1 MSAAGQT
8 HRLASGGLIDRGKP
22 LDFTFDGL
30 GMSGFAGDTLAS
42 ALIANGVKLV
52 GRSFKYHR
60 PRGILTAGS
69 EEPNALVELRSG
81 ARREPNTRATTTE
94 LYDGLIAAS
103 QNRWPSLRYDLLS
116 VNQLASPIFVAGFYY
131 KTFMWPGKLW
141 ESFYEPLIRRAAG
154 LGRAAEAA
162 DPDHYEKAWA
172 HCDVLIAGGGPTG
185 LAAALV
191 AGRAGARVI
200 LCEEDVSL
208 GGRLLSDG
216 GMVDGIA
223 AAEWVA
229 KAVAELATMPNV
241 SIMTR
246 TAVTGAY
253 DHGTHA
259 ALERVNDHV
268 PVPPEHQPR
277 QRLWRIV
284 AKRTVVAAGALER
297 PVVFGGNDTPGVML
311 ASAVRTYINRYA
323 AAPAKR
329 LALFT
334 NNDDGWKTV
343 DAALAAG
350 LAIAGVVDAR
360 AEVSAE
366 QRALAAKHSFAIL
379 NGAVDGV
386 DGGRDGVRKIAVA
399 LAGGARASLE
409 ADGLAVSGGWNP
421 SVGLTSQHRGRPKWR
436 DDIAAFVPD
445 GAPAGMSAAGSANG
459 AFSLA
464 ACLSEGH
471 AAGATAAADL
481 GFGKGTGEAPSSDDN
496 AAYALKPLW
505 HVDGK
510 KKAFVDFQN
519 DVTASDVALA
529 ALEGFSRSST

>member
-1 MSAAGQT
+1 
-8 HRLASGGLIDRGKP
+8 
-22 LDFTFDGL
+22 
-30 GMSGFAGDTLAS
+30 MSGYAGDTLAS

-103 QNRWPSLRYDLLS
+103 QNRWPSLGFDVLS

-131 KTFMWPGKLW
+131 KTFMWPAKLW
-141 ESFYEPLIRRAAG
+141 EKLYEPLIRRAAG
-154 LGRAAEAA
+154 LGRAAAA
-162 DPDHYEKAWA
+162 SRSRPLRKSLGALRRAGRRRRPDRPGRSA
-172 HCDVLIAGGGPTG
+172 CGGPRRRARHPLRG
-185 LAAALV
+185 GFCARRPPAV
-191 AGRAGARVI
+191 GRRHDRRHA
-200 LCEEDVSL
+200 
-208 GGRLLSDG
+208 GGRLGRAS
-216 GMVDGIA
+216 A
-223 AAEWVA
+223 SPNSSA
-229 KAVAELATMPNV
+229 MPDV
-241 SIMTR
+241 RIMTR
-246 TAVTGAY
+246 TTVTGVY

-297 PVVFGGNDTPGVML
+297 PVVFGGNDVPGVML

-323 AAPAKR
+323 AAPARR

-350 LAIAGVVDAR
+350 LTVAGVVDAR

-366 QRALAAKHSFAIL
+366 RRALAAKHGFAVL
-379 NGAVDGV
+379 NGVVDAVDG
-386 DGGRDGVRKIAVA
+386 GKAGIRKIEVA
-399 LAGGARASLE
+399 LAGGARATLE

-445 GAPAGMSAAGSANG
+445 GAPAGMVAAGAANG

-464 ACLSEGH
+464 IAF
-471 AAGATAAADL
+471 AKATRR
-481 GFGKGTGEAPSSDDN
+481 APRRRPIS
-496 AAYALKPLW
+496 
-505 HVDGK
+505 
-510 KKAFVDFQN
+510 
-519 DVTASDVALA
+519 ASARA
-529 ALEGFSRSST
+529 QATRRPRTTMPPTR